1 MPSKKSGRITLLDVA
16 ADAGVSRATVSLV
29 LRNSPLVAEETRR
42 RVLES
47 FRRLNYVYNRGA
59 ASLRTQR
66 SDAVG
71 VIIPD
76 LANPFFAELAS
87 GVEAQLDHDNYVSML
102 GSSADTLTKQDRFL
116 ATMQEH
122 GVDGILLCAARG
134 TLPETIRRLA
144 QTIPLVLVIRDQGY
158 ANVDYVGP
166 ANMTGAEIGIEHLLA
181 HGHRQIAFIGG
192 VPDSSPRRERQQ
204 GYENALRRAGIPV
217 DRRLVVHTPVTR
229 NGGRQAILDLLQLE
243 QPPTAALCYSDVIA
257 FGVMLGLQASG
268 LAPGKEFAVI
278 GSDDISEA
286 SLWQP
291 ALTTVAIYPRRVGE
305 IAARR
310 LLERINNHE
319 IAPARMIL
327 PVELV
332 IRESCG
338 C

>member
-1 MPSKKSGRITLLDVA
+1 MASKKKGRITLLDVA

-29 LRNSPLVAEETRR
+29 LRNSPLVAEETRQ

-66 SDAVG
+66 FDAVG

-87 GVEAQLDHDNYVSML
+87 GIEAQLDQDNYVSML
-102 GSSADTLTKQDRFL
+102 GSSADTLAKQDRFL

-134 TLPETIRRLA
+134 TLPETIKRLA
-144 QTIPLVLVIRDQGY
+144 QAIPLVLVFRDHGY

-166 ANMTGAEIGIEHLLA
+166 ANVAGAEMGVDHLLA
-181 HGHRQIAFIGG
+181 HGHQRIAFIGG
-192 VPDSSPRRERQQ
+192 LPDSSPRRERQQ
-204 GYENALRRAGIPV
+204 GYENALRRAGIPI
-217 DRRLVVHTPVTR
+217 DKRLIVHTEVTR
-229 NGGRQAILDLLQLE
+229 NGGRQAILELLQSE
-243 QPPTAALCYSDVIA
+243 HPPTAALCYSDVVA
-257 FGVMLGLQASG
+257 FGVMLGLQSAG
-268 LAPGKEFAVI
+268 LTPGKEFAVI
-278 GSDDISEA
+278 GSDDINEA
-286 SLWQP
+286 ALWQP
-291 ALTTVAIYPRRVGE
+291 ALTTVAIHPRRVGE

-310 LLERINNHE
+310 LLERISNRELEAAH
-319 IAPARMIL
+319 MIL

-332 IRESCG
+332 VRESCG